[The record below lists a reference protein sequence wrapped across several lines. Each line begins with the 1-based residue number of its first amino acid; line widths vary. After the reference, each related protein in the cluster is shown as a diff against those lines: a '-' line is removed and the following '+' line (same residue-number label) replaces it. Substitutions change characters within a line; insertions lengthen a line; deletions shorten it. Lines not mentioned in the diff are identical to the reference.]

1 MEEKKKRVRKVVTGP
16 LREVAAMTK
25 IGKIIDGL
33 DSHNAKTRVL
43 TWLTDNYGKAE
54 T

>member
-1 MEEKKKRVRKVVTGP
+1 MDEIKKRTRKPVTGP
-16 LREVAAMTK
+16 LKEVAAMTK

-33 DSHNAKTRVL
+33 DSTNAKNRVL
-43 TWLTDNYGKAE
+43 TWLADNYGKSE